1 MLTDEHW
8 NVLQPLMPPQPRTG
22 RRREHDREVFNSLV
36 FRLKTGC
43 RYRDLPRTPKYAA
56 PSTTHYWLKRWT
68 AAGLFKHLWRRLLGV
83 LKAKGELN
91 LTSGSLDGSFVPAKR
106 GATGSPG

>member
-1 MLTDEHW
+1 ML
-8 NVLQPLMPPQPRTG
+8 
-22 RRREHDREVFNSLV
+22 NSLI

-83 LKAKGELN
+83 LKAKGELS

-106 GATGSPG
+106 GATDRQGSERERLDVDGSFRGMWIAYSFPS